1 MNTLSQGLQWL
12 PPIFETNSLELS
24 SSLFNSNITHLMFYP
39 QTHPLASTA
48 YWELGGQS
56 KGTPNGP
63 VICISCLA
71 IDGMCL
77 QGKSTVCVAFSWY
90 LLVFLTSHK
99 EKVKSTLK
107 SKKAQRKKTI

>member
-1 MNTLSQGLQWL
+1 
-12 PPIFETNSLELS
+12 
-24 SSLFNSNITHLMFYP
+24 MFYP
-39 QTHPLASTA
+39 QTLPLASTA

-63 VICISCLA
+63 VMCISCLD
-71 IDGMCL
+71 IDGMRL

-90 LLVFLTSHK
+90 RLVFLTSHK
-99 EKVKSTLK
+99 EKVKSTAK